1 MNLGKRSRKTI
12 IHIDNL
18 SEQMFIKAVEEGQD
32 LQEVI
37 KEDNEKRER
46 RAQDSFS
53 EQDEELGDF
62 SYSKGKKR
70 EKKHNFTESKK
81 QESALDH
88 KRRKTEGW
96 QTGTQ
101 RQEEDLVRMAAEGQQ
116 SDIIQDN
123 FPSEE

>member
-101 RQEEDLVRMAAEGQQ
+101 K
-116 SDIIQDN
+116 
-123 FPSEE
+123 